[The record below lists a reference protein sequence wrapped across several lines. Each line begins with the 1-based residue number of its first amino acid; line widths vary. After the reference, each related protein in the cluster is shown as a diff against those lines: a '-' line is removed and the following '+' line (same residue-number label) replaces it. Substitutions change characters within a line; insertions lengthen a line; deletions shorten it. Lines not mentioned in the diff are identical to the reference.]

1 VKYDIDAFVKDPVP
15 GWACPGT
22 IFQGGE
28 FYFAAISIKAF
39 PESVPKNATLVIHKP
54 SASEC
59 VAVKVADDAG
69 NVLTNANMFICPLA
83 PDGTPCASNTFPNRD
98 PDGTLRLTV
107 DPNVTYRL
115 TPFIVNS
122 GWPCVQYTDPAT
134 RDTFHFGASRD
145 ITGTQLLAST
155 VTLTIHKP
163 TASECVAVKV
173 TDDAGTVLTNANM
186 FICPLAADGT
196 PCASN
201 TFPNRDPDGTLRLTV
216 DPNVTYRLTPF
227 IVNSGWPCVQY
238 TDPATGDTFHFGA
251 SRDITGTQLL
261 ASTVTLTIHKPTASE
276 CV

>member
-1 VKYDIDAFVKDPVP
+1 VSIQVPTYQTSKRRHFIAALTLAAMLVNFVAATPAAHAASSRGVETTRVRIRVVDQTGQALNPAVVMACPYEQGVSNCGHLVAGSTNRSGVASVTLDEHVKYDIDAFVKDPVP

-69 NVLTNANMFICPLA
+69 N
-83 PDGTPCASNTFPNRD
+83 
-98 PDGTLRLTV
+98 
-107 DPNVTYRL
+107 
-115 TPFIVNS
+115 
-122 GWPCVQYTDPAT
+122 
-134 RDTFHFGASRD
+134 
-145 ITGTQLLAST
+145 
-155 VTLTIHKP
+155 
-163 TASECVAVKV
+163 
-173 TDDAGTVLTNANM
+173 VLTNANM